1 MSFAETFG
9 AERRPIVE
17 FALENI
23 EKVRLQKIWK
33 ERRDKLREG
42 AQDKARPLGDHS
54 ATDGPQANNTR
65 AFNKGHKRKT
75 HDRSSKLSNSG
86 KGSAEDLSAA
96 GDGGSGI
103 MESMVEDKR
112 KAQRPAKRARKPNKV
127 SDGDRQDA
135 TPPTADGNVSDIGLL
150 VFFGT
155 TKLLISMKQ
164 NSCLT
169 LTFSFAANSVK

>member
-1 MSFAETFG
+1 LLFLSFAETFG

-33 ERRDKLREG
+33 ERRDKLQEG

-112 KAQRPAKRARKPNKV
+112 KAQRPAKRARKPNKT

-135 TPPTADGNVSDIGLL
+135 TPPTADGNVSNIGLL
-150 VFFGT
+150 VF
-155 TKLLISMKQ
+155 LALQ
-164 NSCLT
+164 NY
-169 LTFSFAANSVK
+169 

>member
-86 KGSAEDLSAA
+86 IGSAEDLTAA
-96 GDGGSGI
+96 G
-103 MESMVEDKR
+103 E
-112 KAQRPAKRARKPNKV
+112 
-127 SDGDRQDA
+127 GDRQDA